1 MAARLMPHRI
11 ALCLTA
17 TAAYKRVLTIFYIR
31 PQNTRPQPVTSV
43 SGGRRAERGFRRI
56 HEGSRPTHYH
66 GWH

>member
-31 PQNTRPQPVTSV
+31 P
-43 SGGRRAERGFRRI
+43 
-56 HEGSRPTHYH
+56 
-66 GWH
+66 